1 MAGRFG
7 SAGWRRA
14 GFFILALGMAT
25 LLAGCAGK
33 KEQPAPSGGG
43 TPAGT
48 ASQPADEWGEIVIG
62 PNDPVRVGVAVT
74 LSGSVAALGV
84 PIRDAAALAIEEKGQ
99 VLGHK
104 VEVDAQDDGCQPEP
118 SVNVARRFTSDKLMV
133 GVIGSMCSSGT
144 IPASDVYDKAHMVM
158 ISPSSTAPNVTSRGL
173 KNVFRTCWNDEIQG
187 AGQARFALDELG
199 AKKAVLV
206 HDKSPYGQGLMEAF
220 RKTFEAGGGRVA
232 AFEAIDV
239 GQTDFSALVTKIK
252 QLGPD
257 VVSFGGFIKEG
268 AFLVRQLREAGV
280 KAAFMGADG
289 IDADEFVQNA
299 GPAAE
304 GVYISNG
311 QALQGMAYQEFARKY
326 KEKYGKEPGVFTA
339 QAYDA
344 ANILLA
350 AVEKVARNE
359 PDGSLRIGKKALRDA
374 VAATSV
380 EGATG
385 SVKFKDN
392 GDREQAGEVVIKQVR
407 DGKRD
412 NLVATIPPQ

>member
-1 MAGRFG
+1 MAARFV
-7 SAGWRRA
+7 SPAWRRRA
-14 GFFILALGMAT
+14 GFLLLALGVSA

-33 KEQPAPSGGG
+33 KEPAPSGGG
-43 TPAGT
+43 AKEE
-48 ASQPADEWGEIVIG
+48 AARPADEWGEIVIG
-62 PNDPVRVGVAVT
+62 PNDPVKVGVAMA
-74 LSGSVAALGV
+74 LSGDVAALGV
-84 PIRDAAALAIEEKGQ
+84 PIRDAAALAIAEKGE

-104 VEVDAQDDGCQPEP
+104 VEMDAQDDGCKPEP
-118 SVNVARRFTSDKLMV
+118 SVNVARRFTSDKLVV
-133 GVIGSMCSSGT
+133 GVVGSMCSSGT

-187 AGQARFALDELG
+187 AGQARFALEKLG
-199 AKKAVLV
+199 AKKAALV

-220 RKTFEAGGGRVA
+220 RKTFEEGGGQVA

-252 QLGPD
+252 QLNPD
-257 VVSFGGFIKEG
+257 VVAFGGFIKEG

-280 KAAFMGADG
+280 KATFMGADG

-311 QALQGMAYQEFARKY
+311 QALQGAKYQEFARKY
-326 KEKYGKEPGVFTA
+326 KEKYGKDPGVFTA

-344 ANILLA
+344 VNVLLA
-350 AVEKVARNE
+350 AVEKVAQKQL
-359 PDGSLRIGKKALRDA
+359 DGSLRIGKKALRDA
-374 VAATSV
+374 VAAASG

-385 SVKFKDN
+385 PLEFKEN
-392 GDREQAGEVVIKQVR
+392 GDRKQAGETVIKQVKN
-407 DGKRD
+407 GKRD
-412 NLVATIPPQ
+412 NQVATIPAR

>member
-1 MAGRFG
+1 MAAR
-7 SAGWRRA
+7 SVSPAWWRQA
-14 GFFILALGMAT
+14 GFLLLALGTAA
-25 LLAGCAGK
+25 LLAGCAK
-33 KEQPAPSGGG
+33 REEPAPSGGG
-43 TPAGT
+43 AKEE

-62 PNDPVRVGVAVT
+62 PNDPIRVGVAVA
-74 LSGSVAALGV
+74 LSGDVAALGL
-84 PIRDAAALAIEEKGQ
+84 PIRDAAALAMEEKGE

-104 VEVDAQDDGCQPEP
+104 VEMDAQDDGCKPEP
-118 SVNVARRFTSDKLMV
+118 SVNVARRFTSDKLVV

-187 AGQARFALDELG
+187 AGQARFALEELG
-199 AKKAVLV
+199 AKKAALV

-220 RKTFEAGGGRVA
+220 RNTFEEGGGQVV

-252 QLGPD
+252 QLNPD

-280 KAAFMGADG
+280 KADFMGADG

-311 QALQGMAYQEFARKY
+311 QALQGAEYQEFARKY
-326 KEKYGKEPGVFTA
+326 RDKYGKEPGVFTA

-344 ANILLA
+344 VNVLLA
-350 AVEKVARNE
+350 AAEKVAQKE
-359 PDGSLRIGKKALRDA
+359 PDGSLRIGRKALRDA
-374 VAATSV
+374 VSATSG

-385 SVKFKDN
+385 PLEFKEN
-392 GDREQAGEVVIKQVR
+392 GDRKQAGETVIKQVKG
-407 DGKRD
+407 GKRD